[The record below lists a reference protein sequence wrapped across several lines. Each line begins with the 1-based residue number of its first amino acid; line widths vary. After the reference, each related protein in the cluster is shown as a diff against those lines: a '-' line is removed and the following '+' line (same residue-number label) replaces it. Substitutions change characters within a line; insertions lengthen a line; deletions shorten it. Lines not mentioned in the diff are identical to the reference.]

1 MDQLTHDLLNKVMV
15 SLNKPS
21 NKSKLE
27 KEIMIPL
34 FYSVAK
40 VFYPYLMFII
50 VLYIVNIILMIGVF
64 ILLFMNCKKIS
75 GLLYNE

>member
-1 MDQLTHDLLNKVMV
+1 MV

-34 FYSVAK
+34 FHSVAK
-40 VFYPYLMFII
+40 VFYPYLMFIV